1 VVAVTGAARGVGLA
15 LAKRLSE
22 SARVKRVIAIDS
34 DRGDLAGVTW
44 RVADVRDP
52 AVAARLDG
60 VDVIVHTDLD
70 LSPDADERRRRT
82 FNVRGVQAVLTAAA
96 AERVGR
102 VVLISSAMVYGARP
116 ENPVPLSE
124 DAPLVATAD
133 GSLAG
138 DMAEIEAL
146 GVRARRA
153 SPGLEVAIAR
163 PAALVGEPADTLVTR
178 HFESPRL
185 PAARGCP
192 PRWQFCHV
200 DDLASAL
207 ELAACGVI
215 DGSFAVGCDGWLDSD
230 QIEALSGRKTIEL
243 PARVTLATAQRL
255 HRLGL
260 TPASAADLRYLV
272 YPWVVECA
280 RLRTAGWRPSYDNT
294 VAFEVLLGQRSGAP
308 AVAGRRLDRKD
319 AAITAA
325 GATAAVIG
333 TAVIIARA
341 RRHRPT

>member
-1 VVAVTGAARGVGLA
+1 VIAVTGAARGVGLA

-82 FNVRGVQAVLTAAA
+82 WNVRGVQAVLTAAA

-116 ENPVPLSE
+116 ENPVPLTE

-215 DGSFAVGCDGWLDSD
+215 DGNFAVGCDGWLDSD
-230 QIEALSGRKTIEL
+230 QVEALSGRKMIEL
-243 PARVTLATAQRL
+243 PAKVTLATAQRL

-260 TPASAADLRYLV
+260 TPASAADLRYLI

-280 RLRTAGWRPSYDNT
+280 RLRTAGWRPAYDNT

-341 RRHRPT
+341 RRHRP

>member
-1 VVAVTGAARGVGLA
+1 VVAVTGAARGIGLA
-15 LAKRLSE
+15 LSKRLSE
-22 SARVKRVIAIDS
+22 SARIRRVVAIDS
-34 DRGDLAGVTW
+34 HRGDLTGVTW

-70 LSPDADERRRRT
+70 LSPDSDERQRRA
-82 FNVRGVQAVLTAAA
+82 FNVRGAQAVLTAAA

-116 ENPVPLSE
+116 ENPVPLPE
-124 DAPLVATAD
+124 DAPLAVGTD

-146 GVRARRA
+146 ADRARRA
-153 SPGLEVAIAR
+153 SPGLEVVVAR
-163 PAALVGEPADTLVTR
+163 PAALVGEPTDSLVTR

-207 ELAACGVI
+207 ELAACGVVS
-215 DGSFAVGCDGWLDSD
+215 GNFAVGCDGWLDSD
-230 QIEALSGRKTIEL
+230 QVETLSGRKVIEL
-243 PARVTLATAQRL
+243 PARLTLATAQRL
-255 HRLGL
+255 HRMGL

-272 YPWVVECA
+272 YPWVVDCA
-280 RLRTAGWRPSYDNT
+280 QLRAVGWRPSYDNA